1 MRCVL
6 CRSLEVAMVIPP
18 LSYDYGRESLAIC
31 ERCNQILHGRSRDYF
46 RRPYVVYALINPFKT
61 DGGGIFYIGK
71 AKNRYGSRKGNIRL
85 QHHLTDAKDARRD
98 GYINPRNRM
107 ILEIVDGGR
116 RPIYRVLEYYDTERE
131 AYLGE
136 MDKIREIGLE
146 NLTDRKSVV

>member
-1 MRCVL
+1 MGCRFPLPISHTSRHTLIIGEAMRCVL

-71 AKNRYGSRKGNIRL
+71 AKNRYGSRKGNIR
-85 QHHLTDAKDARRD
+85 
-98 GYINPRNRM
+98 
-107 ILEIVDGGR
+107 
-116 RPIYRVLEYYDTERE
+116 
-131 AYLGE
+131 
-136 MDKIREIGLE
+136 
-146 NLTDRKSVV
+146 